1 MLTLVEEI
9 VLLMIDDKGSFIP
22 VRETAVDYSIAGA
35 TLMGLA
41 FANRID
47 TDAEHLTVI
56 DSSETG
62 SALLD
67 RALTL
72 ITSSE
77 ESKLPSAW
85 IEVLA
90 TDEARSMREMALDSL
105 IERGIL
111 ERSGSKFMWVFER
124 VRHPIVGDR
133 EERAVKRR
141 IADVLLSDGIPE
153 QQDAALICLAD
164 ACGILPAIFS
174 TQEIRKARPRIE
186 QLRKLDLIGREMNG
200 AIEEIERS
208 IIIAMSHMPH

>member
-47 TDAEHLTVI
+47 TDSVHLTVI

-67 RALTL
+67 RALAL

-77 ESKLPSAW
+77 ESKHPSA
-85 IEVLA
+85 
-90 TDEARSMREMALDSL
+90 
-105 IERGIL
+105 
-111 ERSGSKFMWVFER
+111 
-124 VRHPIVGDR
+124 
-133 EERAVKRR
+133 
-141 IADVLLSDGIPE
+141 
-153 QQDAALICLAD
+153 
-164 ACGILPAIFS
+164 
-174 TQEIRKARPRIE
+174 
-186 QLRKLDLIGREMNG
+186 
-200 AIEEIERS
+200 
-208 IIIAMSHMPH
+208 